1 MEYDRMNVRTLG
13 HKIFSFFQQHATA
26 SVREAAKA
34 TGTSK
39 SSVQRQRH
47 AMARRNHS
55 AESWLW
61 ETAEGFRWLIRL
73 VCATIYLFGIRGG
86 IGMDAIA
93 EFFRLIRLDKHLGVS
108 ASSLHRLTT
117 RIEAV
122 ILEYKETY
130 EHRTGDV
137 VQVIVGADETFF
149 DKVILVMIDL
159 GSGYILLEEA
169 AEDRTFLTWREKA
182 LPVLQRLRL
191 RARYMVSDQAKALTK
206 LALDGFGCQRIPDLF
221 HASHELVKLMGPRF
235 ASKISRVKRQ
245 LSKVMVTAA
254 LLKATGKS
262 PETLQVQERVIA
274 ALQAEQQQLLDG
286 QRRYYDI
293 LHAVSAA
300 VHPFSLS
307 PPTPQT
313 SGEVMIALYDHLDRL
328 DMLRQEYAIVDSKK
342 RLQKVRNQ
350 VKDIASVIDI
360 WWTWVRESLRGD
372 TRHPELTGWLL
383 NGLLPVVYWYR
394 QVQRTSTVAL
404 KHLYEAAHKAAQ
416 DRVQR
421 HRLTAELSVEDLA
434 QWTSWAEW
442 IVTKFQR
449 SSSAVEG
456 RNGVLSRMNHA
467 QRSIPLQRLKV
478 LTIIHNFGITRKD
491 GTTAAERLFGEKC
504 PDLFEWIVAQIE
516 DLPLPRERLSSAAYQ
531 ACPAL
536 GG

>member
-1 MEYDRMNVRTLG
+1 MNVRKIG

-26 SVREAAKA
+26 SVREAANA

-47 AMARRNHS
+47 AMARRNHA

-86 IGMDAIA
+86 IGMDTIA
-93 EFFRLIRLDKHLGVS
+93 EFFRLIHVDRHIGVS
-108 ASSLHRLTT
+108 ASSLYRLTT
-117 RIEAV
+117 RIEAI

-149 DKVILVMIDL
+149 DNVILVMIDL

-169 AEDRTFLTWREKA
+169 AEDRTFLTWQEKA

-191 RARYMVSDQAKALTK
+191 RPRYMVSDQAKALTK

-221 HASHELVKLMGPRF
+221 HASHELVKLMGARF
-235 ASKISRVKRQ
+235 ASKLSRVKRH
-245 LSKVMVTAA
+245 LSKALATAA
-254 LLKATGKS
+254 LLTETQRS
-262 PETLQVQERVIA
+262 PETIQVQEQVIA
-274 ALQAEQQQLLDG
+274 ALQAEQQQLFNG

-313 SGEVMIALYDHLDRL
+313 SGEVMLELYDHLDML
-328 DMLRQEYAIVDSKK
+328 DMVRKDYAIVDSKK
-342 RLQKVRNQ
+342 RIQKVRTQ
-350 VKDIASVIDI
+350 VEAIASVIDI
-360 WWTWVRESLRGD
+360 WWTWVRESLRGYTLD
-372 TRHPELTGWLL
+372 PELTGWLL
-383 NGLLPVVYWYR
+383 NGLLPVVYWYM
-394 QVQRTSTVAL
+394 QVRRTSTAAL
-404 KHLYEAAHKAAQ
+404 KQKYEAAHKAA
-416 DRVQR
+416 RERLQR
-421 HRLTAELSVEDLA
+421 HRLTAELGVEELSR
-434 QWTSWAEW
+434 WNSWAEW

-478 LTIIHNFGITRKD
+478 LTIIHNFGLTRND

-504 PDLFEWIVAQIE
+504 PDVFEWIVAQID
-516 DLPLPRERLSSAAYQ
+516 DLPLPRERLSSPSYQ
-531 ACPAL
+531 TCPAL